1 MKALQ
6 VIESDGTEQGA
17 NDKELGVLF
26 DEKTNVFLP
35 FAFKN
40 QKEAERFLA
49 AAERTGINLWGG
61 MPNSDLKPLVALWR
75 DADKRGG

>member
-1 MKALQ
+1 MIALQ
-6 VIESDGTEQGA
+6 VIESDGTTQGA

-26 DEKTNVFLP
+26 DDELQIFLP

-40 QKEAERFLA
+40 LKEAQRFLE

-75 DADKRGG
+75 DADKRNG